1 MTGHGRGPPIAA
13 DRRWSRPVAGAAG
26 MMAGMPGVV
35 IIVVVLV
42 VVFPIAVIM
51 SGGIAA
57 AILGWFLKEDVDATG
72 DEVWRELNY

>member
-1 MTGHGRGPPIAA
+1 MA
-13 DRRWSRPVAGAAG
+13 SAAG

>member
-1 MTGHGRGPPIAA
+1 
-13 DRRWSRPVAGAAG
+13 
-26 MMAGMPGVV
+26 MAGVPGVV

-57 AILGWFLKEDVDATG
+57 AILGWFLKEDADATG

>member
-1 MTGHGRGPPIAA
+1 MSTRGGRAGHDG
-13 DRRWSRPVAGAAG
+13 VV
-26 MMAGMPGVV
+26 PGVV

-42 VVFPIAVIM
+42 VVFPVLVIM

-57 AILGWFLKEDVDATG
+57 AILSWSLKEDADATG